1 MARPIWSGSI
11 SFGLVN
17 VPVRLHTVVRDR
29 QVHFHMMTPDGAC
42 RLRRKLYC
50 PDTGKEY
57 DFGETSRG
65 YEVAPEQYV
74 IIEDEELDRLKPEQ
88 GHAVEIQ
95 EFVDLVDVDP
105 VYFDRPYYVSP
116 DKGGAKGYRLLVEA
130 IEHSGKVGI
139 ARFVMRQRQ
148 HLAVLRVRDHAL
160 VLETMHYHDEVA
172 EVSELDLPDRRTSV
186 NERERALAVQIIES
200 MATTFEPERYKD
212 EYREQLEEL
221 IRQRAAGVEE
231 TALEEAPPEP
241 GGKVIDLMEALKKS
255 LARRT
260 GEAGAED
267 AQPRGKAT
275 GHRSGQKSE
284 KAGNK
289 SSSQSSSQSSKKTS
303 SKAPARGRTR
313 KPSRSKTSKTASKAS
328 GTRSGS
334 RTRRAPQK
342 KSA

>member
-1 MARPIWSGSI
+1 MARPIWRGSI

-17 VPVRLHTVVRDR
+17 VPVRLYTAVRDR
-29 QVHFHMMTPDGAC
+29 QVHFHMMSTDGTC

-65 YEVAPEQYV
+65 FEVAPDQYV

-88 GHAVEIQ
+88 GHQVEIQ
-95 EFVDLVDVDP
+95 EFVDLGEVDP
-105 VYFDRPYYVSP
+105 MYFDRPYYVSP
-116 DKGGAKGYRLLVEA
+116 DQGGAKGYRLLVEA

-139 ARFVMRQRQ
+139 ARFVMHKRQ

-172 EVSELDLPDRRTSV
+172 EVSELDLPAKASV
-186 NERERALAVQIIES
+186 NQRERELAVQIIES
-200 MATTFEPERYKD
+200 MATSFEPERYRD

-221 IRQRAAGVEE
+221 IRQRSEGVEE
-231 TALEEAPPEP
+231 TALTEPAPEP

-260 GEAGAED
+260 GQSAGSETRTRSGADAGARNETSGK
-267 AQPRGKAT
+267 ARSKRQGKTQPRRKAAA
-275 GHRSGQKSE
+275 RS
-284 KAGNK
+284 
-289 SSSQSSSQSSKKTS
+289 
-303 SKAPARGRTR
+303 
-313 KPSRSKTSKTASKAS
+313 SKAS
-328 GTRSGS
+328 GTSRASSTARRKSSGARSGS
-334 RTRRAPQK
+334 GTRRTAPK
-342 KSA
+342 KHA

>member
-65 YEVAPEQYV
+65 YEVAPDQYV

-95 EFVDLVDVDP
+95 EFVDLTDVDP

-172 EVSELDLPDRRTSV
+172 DISEMDLPKTSV
-186 NERERALAVQIIES
+186 NERERELAVQIIES
-200 MATTFEPERYKD
+200 MATTFEPERYTD

-260 GEAGAED
+260 GQADADAE
-267 AQPRGKAT
+267 PRGKSP
-275 GHRSGQKSE
+275 GHRSG
-284 KAGNK
+284 KASSK
-289 SSSQSSSQSSKKTS
+289 SSGQSSKKTAG
-303 SKAPARGRTR
+303 KAPARGRTQ
-313 KPSRSKTSKTASKAS
+313 KSSTSKGTSKTAGKAS

-334 RTRRAPQK
+334 RTRRTAQK

>member
-57 DFGETSRG
+57 DFNETSRG
-65 YEVAPEQYV
+65 FEVAPDQYV

-172 EVSELDLPDRRTSV
+172 EVSELELPDRKTSV
-186 NERERALAVQIIES
+186 NDRERELAVQIIES

-221 IRQRAAGVEE
+221 IQQRAAGVEE
-231 TALEEAPPEP
+231 TALQEAPPEP

-260 GEAGAED
+260 GQADADAGHGSHG
-267 AQPRGKAT
+267 RGASKSSGKSSGKSSDKSSGKSPGKSPA
-275 GHRSGQKSE
+275 RSKTQKSPQAA
-284 KAGNK
+284 KTGK
-289 SSSQSSSQSSKKTS
+289 SSRSS
-303 SKAPARGRTR
+303 
-313 KPSRSKTSKTASKAS
+313 SKTSKTS
-328 GTRSGS
+328 GARGGS
-334 RTRRAPQK
+334 RARRTGQK

>member
-29 QVHFHMMTPDGAC
+29 QVHFHMMSADGAC

-57 DFGETSRG
+57 DFGETARG
-65 YEVAPEQYV
+65 YEVAPDQYV

-95 EFVDLVDVDP
+95 EFVDLTEIDP
-105 VYFDRPYYVSP
+105 VYFDRPYYVEP

-172 EVSELDLPDRRTSV
+172 EVGELDLPDRKTSV
-186 NERERALAVQIIES
+186 NERERELAVQIIES
-200 MATTFEPERYKD
+200 MATTFEPERYTD

-241 GGKVIDLMEALKKS
+241 GGKVIDLMEALKRS
-255 LARRT
+255 LARRSGQSGT
-260 GEAGAED
+260 DAE
-267 AQPRGKAT
+267 PRRKAPSKASGK
-275 GHRSGQKSE
+275 RSGTGS
-284 KAGNK
+284 GK
-289 SSSQSSSQSSKKTS
+289 SSGT
-303 SKAPARGRTR
+303 APAR
-313 KPSRSKTSKTASKAS
+313 SKTGKKSTASKAASKTSGKTS

-334 RTRRAPQK
+334 RTRRAPQT

>member
-17 VPVRLHTVVRDR
+17 VPVRLHTVVRDK
-29 QVHFHMMTPDGAC
+29 QVHFHMMSSDGSC

-50 PDTGKEY
+50 PETNKEY

-65 YEVAPEQYV
+65 YEVAPDQYV
-74 IIEDEELDRLKPEQ
+74 LIEDEELDRLKPEQ

-95 EFVDLVDVDP
+95 EFVDLQDVDP

-172 EVSELDLPDRRTSV
+172 EVSELDLPDRKTSV
-186 NERERALAVQIIES
+186 NERERELAVQIIES
-200 MATTFEPERYKD
+200 MATTFEPERYTD

-260 GEAGAED
+260 GQGSDAGDHAES
-267 AQPRGKAT
+267 RGGSAGRT
-275 GHRSGQKSE
+275 SG
-284 KAGNK
+284 
-289 SSSQSSSQSSKKTS
+289 KTS
-303 SKAPARGRTR
+303 A
-313 KPSRSKTSKTASKAS
+313 KTSAKTS
-328 GTRSGS
+328 
-334 RTRRAPQK
+334 
-342 KSA
+342 